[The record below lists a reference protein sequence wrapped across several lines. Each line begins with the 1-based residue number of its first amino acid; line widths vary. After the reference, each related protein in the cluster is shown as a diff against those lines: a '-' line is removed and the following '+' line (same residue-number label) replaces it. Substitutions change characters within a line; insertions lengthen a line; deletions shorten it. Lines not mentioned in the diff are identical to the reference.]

1 MSAWRPAL
9 RIARRTAQRSPGRTV
24 LVAALIGVPVAA
36 AVFVAILLRTVDP
49 SGERLA
55 SIEMGTADATILVTE
70 YASVRLEPYVWGTEL
85 SWRPRSET
93 SRARQTEDIDVSSLL
108 PAGTTI
114 TPVAETT
121 GGVTVDGVRATYD
134 VRLLDGTSWLNDGRF
149 RLEAGR
155 MPTAPGEIAV
165 SVPLAARYGWS
176 TGHLGPGATLT
187 TVDGHRHLVT
197 GIASPIRGIGD
208 RMIWAPPGSAL
219 FTDAPGP
226 ERYLVDLPERADVAA
241 LQRSLAAEGVVLT
254 PRAAVV
260 DPPSDNGTSGWDEPE
275 MIALLVLFAGFG
287 VLEIML
293 LAGAAFAVG
302 ARRQVRDLGLVG
314 AQGGTARDVR
324 RIVLAQGVVLGLLGS
339 AAGVVVGVVVA
350 LAGRPLW
357 EPVTDTAI
365 TGWDVPLL
373 VVAAVTAI
381 GVAAGLGA
389 AVVPA
394 RTAYRMPVVA
404 ALNARFHAESLRT
417 RIPLRG
423 VVLVA
428 AGVAVVVAGSA
439 LLGAEFAAQRAA
451 QRGYGVTPTGPI
463 ALVLAGITLV
473 VAGLVWILPRL
484 VATIARIGAVM
495 PLSVRLAVRD
505 AGRHR
510 HRTGP
515 AAAAI
520 MMAVAASV
528 ALSYAV
534 ANQLV
539 DEQRY
544 YLPVT
549 RHGDAVLPVKSPD
562 DDPYQPAPVYSPEL
576 LERVTAELPVERTF
590 LAGGLYAR
598 AAPGSPLPDYLEGA
612 SITMPGGCGP
622 GCRVAD
628 PVRVIDP
635 AMLTRLAGDAARDE
649 IAALEAGKVV
659 VTSARAI
666 RDGMAHINLTQDPA
680 GAKLPLSAVIATG
693 LPRTGGDD
701 GAVDRPGHR
710 EDTGRGSGHQHRVRA
725 QPGADRRRT
734 GSGRPDYRIRGRAPG
749 GARLHRLPQPGD
761 AGRARRGGRGDAA
774 RGRHLRRALGSRG
787 TRRPRHARRGRR
799 PTRSPATARR
809 RTGMVDR
816 RGRLPAGHRR
826 RLAVRL
832 HCTRRHR
839 LALPRHP
846 VDHPRRNRCR
856 RATVRRHPRLA
867 FHPATT
873 AHDPPRRMTQHR
885 WKERGRDDSP
895 RPAVRLTVK
904 PVALPRAIL

>member
-693 LPRTGGDD
+693 LPRTEATTGPLIGRDTAKTLGEVRVTSIVFALSREPTGDELEAVARITGYED
-701 GAVDRPGHR
+701 ALQVERGFTDYRNLAMLVVLGAAGVVTLLGVGISVALSAA
-710 EDTGRGSGHQHRVRA
+710 EGRADLATLAAVGA
-725 QPGADRRRT
+725 QPGR
-734 GSGRPDYRIRGRAPG
+734 
-749 GARLHRLPQPGD
+749 
-761 AGRARRGGRGDAA
+761 
-774 RGRHLRRALGSRG
+774 
-787 TRRPRHARRGRR
+787 
-799 PTRSPATARR
+799 
-809 RTGMVDR
+809 
-816 RGRLPAGHRR
+816 RR
-826 RLAVRL
+826 RLAAAQAWLIGEVGCLLGIAVGSLYGYTAHVAIGSPYLAIPWTTLAGIAVAVPLFAATLAWLFTRPRL
-832 HCTRRHR
+832 
-839 LALPRHP
+839 PMI
-846 VDHPRRNRCR
+846 R
-856 RATVRRHPRLA
+856 RA
-867 FHPATT
+867 
-873 AHDPPRRMTQHR
+873 
-885 WKERGRDDSP
+885 E
-895 RPAVRLTVK
+895 
-904 PVALPRAIL
+904 